1 MILDQEQIGTF
12 IAILRREKGLT
23 QAELGERL
31 GVTNKT
37 VSRWENGN
45 YMPDISTMLCLCE
58 EFEININELLSGQ
71 RLNNTEFRQKADDN
85 VIDSL
90 KREKAVWKKRRFID
104 FLEGGGTGILVS
116 IIFSPDSPR
125 KTIAFLIGLVML
137 CTGWYFRTKYE
148 QYILRKA
155 GEGK

>member
-1 MILDQEQIGTF
+1 MDQKQIGTF
-12 IAILRREKGLT
+12 IAMLRREKGMT

-45 YMPDISTMLCLCE
+45 YMPDISTMLCLCK

-71 RLNNTEFRQKADDN
+71 RLDNTEFRQKADDN
-85 VIDSL
+85 VINSL
-90 KREKAVWKKRRFID
+90 NRQKEIWKKRNFIN

-116 IIFSPDSPR
+116 IIFSSDSPR
-125 KTIAFLIGLVML
+125 RTIAFLTGLVML
-137 CTGWYFRTKYE
+137 CIGWYCRAKYE
-148 QYILRKA
+148 HYILRKS